1 MKLVS
6 IAISYP
12 AGTVTC
18 HCMLLVQGNPVIV
31 PFTVQEAALYAA
43 AAARGND
50 TWENEDVCLVGSQIV
65 GQPIT
70 FDV

>member
-1 MKLVS
+1 MKLIS

-12 AGTVTC
+12 AGSVTC
-18 HCMLLVQGNPVIV
+18 QCMLLVQDNPVVV
-31 PFTVQEAALYAA
+31 PFTVAEALLYAA
-43 AAARGND
+43 AADRGAD

-70 FDV
+70 L

>member
-1 MKLVS
+1 MKLIS

-12 AGTVTC
+12 TGSVIC
-18 HCMLLVQGNPVIV
+18 QCMLLVQDNPVVV
-31 PFTVQEAALYAA
+31 PFTVPESLLYAA
-43 AAARGND
+43 AADRGAD

-70 FDV
+70 L

>member
-1 MKLVS
+1 MKLIS

-18 HCMLLVQGNPVIV
+18 QCMLLVQDNPVVV
-31 PFTVQEAALYAA
+31 PFTVPESALYEAAS
-43 AAARGND
+43 ARGAFS
-50 TWENEDVCLVGSQIV
+50 WENEDVCLVGSQIV

-70 FDV
+70 L

>member
-12 AGTVTC
+12 AGSVTC
-18 HCMLLVQGNPVIV
+18 QCMLLVQDNPVTI
-31 PFTVQEAALYAA
+31 PFTVAESALYDA
-43 AAARGND
+43 AAARGAD

-70 FDV
+70 L

>member
-1 MKLVS
+1 MKLIS

-18 HCMLLVQGNPVIV
+18 QCMLLVQDNPVVV
-31 PFTVQEAALYAA
+31 PFTVAESALYEAAS
-43 AAARGND
+43 ARGAD
-50 TWENEDVCLVGSQIV
+50 TWENEDVCLVGSAIV

-70 FDV
+70 L

>member
-1 MKLVS
+1 MKLIS

-18 HCMLLVQGNPVIV
+18 QSMLLVQDNPVVV
-31 PFTVQEAALYAA
+31 PFTVPESALYEAAE
-43 AAARGND
+43 ARGAD

-70 FDV
+70 L

>member
-1 MKLVS
+1 MKLIS

-18 HCMLLVQGNPVIV
+18 QCMLLVQDNPVVV
-31 PFTVQEAALYAA
+31 PFTVPESALYEASD
-43 AAARGND
+43 ARGAD
-50 TWENEDVCLVGSQIV
+50 TWENEDVCLVGSHIV

-70 FDV
+70 L

>member
-1 MKLVS
+1 MKLIS

-12 AGTVTC
+12 TGSVTC
-18 HCMLLVQGNPVIV
+18 QCMLLVQDNPVVV
-31 PFTVQEAALYAA
+31 PFTVAESLLYAA
-43 AAARGND
+43 AADRGAD

-70 FDV
+70 L

>member
-12 AGTVTC
+12 TQSVTC
-18 HCMLLVQGNPVIV
+18 QCMLLVQGNPVIV

-43 AAARGND
+43 AAERGAT
-50 TWENEDVCLVGSQIV
+50 TWENEDVCSVGSQIV

-70 FDV
+70 FDA

>member
-12 AGTVTC
+12 TQSVTC
-18 HCMLLVQGNPVIV
+18 QCMLLVQGNPVIV
-31 PFTVQEAALYAA
+31 PFTVQESALYAA
-43 AAARGND
+43 ASARNKD
-50 TWENEDVCLVGSQIV
+50 TWENEDVCSVGSQIV
-65 GQPIT
+65 GQPLT

>member
-18 HCMLLVQGNPVIV
+18 QCMLLVQDNPVVV
-31 PFTVQEAALYAA
+31 PFTVPESALYEAAD
-43 AAARGND
+43 ARGAD

-70 FDV
+70 L

>member
-18 HCMLLVQGNPVIV
+18 LCVLLVQEHPVTV
-31 PFTVQEAALYAA
+31 PFTIQEEALYLAA
-43 AAARGND
+43 AERGQT
-50 TWENEDVCLVGSQIV
+50 TWENEDVCAVGSQIV
-65 GQPIT
+65 GQIIT
-70 FDV
+70 L